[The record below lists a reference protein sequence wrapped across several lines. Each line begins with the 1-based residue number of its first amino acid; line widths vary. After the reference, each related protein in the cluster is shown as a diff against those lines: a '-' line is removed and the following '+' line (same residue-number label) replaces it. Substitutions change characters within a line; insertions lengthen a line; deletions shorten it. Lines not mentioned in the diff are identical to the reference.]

1 MATTLTFTTRVS
13 IRVHRDR
20 PLNTRIDKT
29 HHDICK
35 CSSNSKVALCA
46 KKASFCLDF
55 LAYLE

>member
-29 HHDICK
+29 VGVFV
-35 CSSNSKVALCA
+35 NVVAP
-46 KKASFCLDF
+46 
-55 LAYLE
+55 